1 MLKVFTRTAK
11 EQVEERKYAP
21 RSQKHGP
28 RKILFVPQGGKVPDR
43 EESEPTEDLS
53 GGRWE
58 VAADLKG
65 CERFFPIPTAKK
77 PDLVI
82 WCKEEKE
89 VHVVELT
96 VPHEDNMRDANDRK
110 EKRYETL
117 IDECWEAGWKA
128 THFPVEVGCRGFV
141 GTSVK
146 RWMKA
151 AGLGP
156 KRVRAM
162 TKALQETAERTSHW
176 IWLKREDTTWNEG

>member
-1 MLKVFTRTAK
+1 M
-11 EQVEERKYAP
+11 
-21 RSQKHGP
+21 H
-28 RKILFVPQGGKVPDR
+28 I
-43 EESEPTEDLS
+43 
-53 GGRWE
+53 
-58 VAADLKG
+58 
-65 CERFFPIPTAKK
+65 
-77 PDLVI
+77 
-82 WCKEEKE
+82 
-89 VHVVELT
+89 VELT
-96 VPHEDNMRDANDRK
+96 VPHEDNIRDANDRK

-162 TKALQETAERTSHW
+162 TKALQETAEQTSHW
-176 IWLKREDTTWNEG
+176 IWLKREDTTWNED